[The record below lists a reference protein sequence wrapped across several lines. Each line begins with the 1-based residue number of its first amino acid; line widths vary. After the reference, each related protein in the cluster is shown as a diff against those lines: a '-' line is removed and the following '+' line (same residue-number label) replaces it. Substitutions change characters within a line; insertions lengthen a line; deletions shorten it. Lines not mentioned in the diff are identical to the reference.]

1 MLQDEL
7 QRFQDAERWRGV
19 TPEQKQQQDRDRW
32 RSWLMRYTARL
43 GQEAAA
49 GTSSADRVRVMN
61 STNPRCVQDNATVNV
76 LPCSSHCVA
85 VAKPCTRRH
94 HRGPEQ
100 IQVAAQHAAP
110 VCCLVAVLQGL
121 RSGRSVQRPKACQR
135 LSLTVAGTFST
146 IGLLSRPLRRLR
158 RVTTARS
165 GGFSNC

>member
-94 HRGPEQ
+94 CGPEQ

-110 VCCLVAVLQGL
+110 VCCLVAVLQACVQEGQCNVQKPV
-121 RSGRSVQRPKACQR
+121 SV
-135 LSLTVAGTFST
+135 
-146 IGLLSRPLRRLR
+146 
-158 RVTTARS
+158 
-165 GGFSNC
+165 